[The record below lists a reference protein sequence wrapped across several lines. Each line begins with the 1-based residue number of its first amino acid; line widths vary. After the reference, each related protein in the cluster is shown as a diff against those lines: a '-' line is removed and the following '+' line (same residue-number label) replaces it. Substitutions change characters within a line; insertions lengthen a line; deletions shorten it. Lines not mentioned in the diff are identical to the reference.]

1 MKNEILLE
9 VWRNRD
15 EFAKRCNYDLD
26 VMVKML
32 QKVERNAR
40 NPLVDRTKDT
50 TTRQA
55 RRLVK
60 ARRR

>member
-26 VMVKML
+26 VMVKTL
-32 QKVERNAR
+32 QKIERNAG
-40 NPLVDRTKDT
+40 NLLVDGTKDT
-50 TTRQA
+50 PTKQA
-55 RRLVK
+55 RQPLK
-60 ARRR
+60 TRRR

>member
-26 VMVKML
+26 VMVKTL
-32 QKVERNAR
+32 QKVERDAG
-40 NPLVDRTKDT
+40 NPLVDKTNKTLTKQV
-50 TTRQA
+50 RQP
-55 RRLVK
+55 LK
-60 ARRR
+60 TRRR